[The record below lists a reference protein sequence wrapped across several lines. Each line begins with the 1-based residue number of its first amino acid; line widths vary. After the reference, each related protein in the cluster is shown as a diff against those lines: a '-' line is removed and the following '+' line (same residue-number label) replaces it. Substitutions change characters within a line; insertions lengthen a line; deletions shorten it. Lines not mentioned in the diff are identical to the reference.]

1 MLGFIIVLVCFVL
14 FISWMIWEIKHAP
27 TVSEDYPDDKMEGLI
42 DRLKGSNN
50 KSQISINKK
59 QLPAK

>member
-1 MLGFIIVLVCFVL
+1 MLGLIITLVCFVL
-14 FISWMIWEIKHAP
+14 FILRMIWEIKHAP
-27 TVSEDYPDDKMEGLI
+27 TVGEDYPDDKMDELI
-42 DRLKGSNN
+42 DRLRGSNN